1 MEASGAGLPA
11 GEDGEDEDEGEG
23 GGGGEREGAVAGE
36 EEADAVEGAFGEG
49 GDWFEG
55 EVVAEVVRELGG
67 GLVAFLAVAAEGF
80 EDDGVKCA
88 GQLSAKDL
96 GGWFAGGGDGMW
108 AGDRAGDGGGGWFG
122 FGLGHYLQLF
132 ESDVFLE
139 GVRAMAGE

>member
-36 EEADAVEGAFGEG
+36 GEADAVEGAFGEG

-88 GQLSAKDL
+88 GQLSY
-96 GGWFAGGGDGMW
+96 GGRGRGGRW
-108 AGDRAGDGGGGWFG
+108 RWR
-122 FGLGHYLQLF
+122 
-132 ESDVFLE
+132 V
-139 GVRAMAGE
+139 VRVRIGTLLAIVRK